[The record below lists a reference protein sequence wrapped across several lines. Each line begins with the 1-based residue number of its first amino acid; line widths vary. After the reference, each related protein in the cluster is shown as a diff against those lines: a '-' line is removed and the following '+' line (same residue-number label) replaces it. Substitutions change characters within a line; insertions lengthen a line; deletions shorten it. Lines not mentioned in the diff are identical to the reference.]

1 MMAQMCINT
10 LTDSDLDRLADAALT
25 ILERVGA
32 MYQSEVILDAL
43 EAVGAEVDRDSHRA
57 RLPRRLVEDVIQR
70 QQVRAGREEPPATRR
85 EPGPRDGPLPGIS
98 SQVAQFYYDHERGE
112 RRAGNR
118 QDLVRMVQFGD
129 ALDERQAVDH
139 VLLMHEE
146 PAAVEPLEALVVLLE
161 RTARPGHVYPH
172 FAEQFPYLQEIGE
185 ICAGDPHRFLTGGI
199 FMVSPLR
206 MDRRACDYMV
216 GMIRRGLPCGV
227 GTQPI
232 GGISAPVTRAGAV
245 VVGAAEI
252 LAGWAAAM
260 ALDPEVEL
268 AWGCICSGSVDMP
281 TGNVTFCSPE
291 SMVQDIGCVELF
303 RRRFGGRVTV
313 AGGSD
318 YTSAKFPGYQAG
330 FEKAFEAMAVS
341 AYAGG
346 HPQLG
351 AGLLDSG
358 KMFSPLQLLID
369 REFQSFLWR
378 FSAGMEVSDEQIAL
392 DLIASVGSGIG
403 ASYLDSDHT
412 LHRYRE
418 SLWFP
423 ALMDR
428 GVWRGEQQE
437 EHPDAQLLERAQA
450 QFPEVMSRYRPPE
463 VDQDMLTKV
472 RQVVDRARR
481 ELVK

>member
-1 MMAQMCINT
+1 
-10 LTDSDLDRLADAALT
+10 
-25 ILERVGA
+25 
-32 MYQSEVILDAL
+32 
-43 EAVGAEVDRDSHRA
+43 
-57 RLPRRLVEDVIQR
+57 
-70 QQVRAGREEPPATRR
+70 
-85 EPGPRDGPLPGIS
+85 
-98 SQVAQFYYDHERGE
+98 
-112 RRAGNR
+112 
-118 QDLVRMVQFGD
+118 
-129 ALDERQAVDH
+129 
-139 VLLMHEE
+139 MHEE

-161 RTARPGHVYPH
+161 HAPRPGHVYPH

-185 ICAGDPHRFLTGGI
+185 IYAGDPHRFLTGGI

-216 GMIRRGLPCGV
+216 GMVRRGLPCGV
-227 GTQPI
+227 GTQPVS
-232 GGISAPVTRAGAV
+232 GISAPVTRAGAV

-252 LAGWAAAM
+252 LAGWTAAT

-303 RRRFGGRVTV
+303 RRRFGGHVTV

-330 FEKAFEAMAVS
+330 FEKAAEAMAVS

-369 REFQSFLWR
+369 REFQSLLWR
-378 FSAGMEVSDEQIAL
+378 FSAGMEVNEEQIAL
-392 DLIASVGSGIG
+392 DLITSVGSGIG

-418 SLWFP
+418 DLWFP
-423 ALMDR
+423 ALLDR
-428 GVWRGEQQE
+428 TVWRGEGE
-437 EHPDAQLLERAQA
+437 EERADEGLLERART
-450 QFPEVMSRYRPPE
+450 QFREVLSRYRPPE
-463 VDQDMLTKV
+463 VDQGMLTKV
-472 RQVVDRARR
+472 RHVVGRARR